1 MCGSTNRRIGRVTV
15 EATIHVKT
23 IFHVFRLSFLK
34 KSLQRKNKIIVSN
47 IIVSNS
53 DFRNDR
59 KYMTYIVNKHVII
72 L

>member
-34 KSLQRKNKIIVSN
+34 KSLQRKNKIIVSK
-47 IIVSNS
+47 ITVISR
-53 DFRNDR
+53 DFRKER
-59 KYMTYIVNKHVII
+59 KYINHCEK
-72 L
+72 